1 MFSRL
6 HELVCCSLIQTQ
18 CRQNRNNVMLVGSR
32 NNLTKLASQDLT
44 LTLSMETIKPAVV
57 VRDLGLWLDTELSL
71 RQHVAKVTSAC
82 F

>member
-1 MFSRL
+1 
-6 HELVCCSLIQTQ
+6 
-18 CRQNRNNVMLVGSR
+18 MLVGSR